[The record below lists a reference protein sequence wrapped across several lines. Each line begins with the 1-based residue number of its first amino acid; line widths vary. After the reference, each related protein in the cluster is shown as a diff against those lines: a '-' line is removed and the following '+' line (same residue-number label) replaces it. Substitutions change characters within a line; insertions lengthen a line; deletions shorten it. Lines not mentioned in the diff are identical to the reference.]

1 MTKRAAICITALGC
15 AGVMGCMP
23 GKTEA
28 LTMNDLYNALDRGG
42 LEVNDRKPQIA
53 RFIKAEAGEAFSING
68 TRCEVY
74 VWDRSSEEGAWGYD
88 NTKQF
93 GFYGGET
100 VMVKNIGVT
109 CKGNTADGIKVLSI
123 AREL

>member
-1 MTKRAAICITALGC
+1 MRKRVATCITAFCC
-15 AGVMGCMP
+15 AGVMGCTP
-23 GKTEA
+23 AKTQD
-28 LTMNDLYNALDRGG
+28 LTMDDLYNALDTVD
-42 LEVNDRKPQIA
+42 LEVKDRKPQIA
-53 RFIKAEAGEAFSING
+53 RFIKAEVGEAFSING